1 MRIGNKNTTHSLT
14 LQGTFCEMQ
23 GGAQPWEELRR
34 LKKRQDR
41 GGATKVWRRGAAAVP
56 TGARK
61 ERRPWKPACR
71 ASSRQR
77 CRHAAGHARV
87 HAARAIL
94 QTTTLCACTV
104 VVRFVAQAMVRP
116 KGALAN

>member
-1 MRIGNKNTTHSLT
+1 MTLKDKERKRIDNNGTHNFT
-14 LQGTFCEMQ
+14 LQGAFCEMQ

-34 LKKRQDR
+34 LKKRRDR

-71 ASSRQR
+71 ASSRQ
-77 CRHAAGHARV
+77 CRRHPAGHAR
-87 HAARAIL
+87 
-94 QTTTLCACTV
+94 
-104 VVRFVAQAMVRP
+104 AQEKADWFT
-116 KGALAN
+116 ALL